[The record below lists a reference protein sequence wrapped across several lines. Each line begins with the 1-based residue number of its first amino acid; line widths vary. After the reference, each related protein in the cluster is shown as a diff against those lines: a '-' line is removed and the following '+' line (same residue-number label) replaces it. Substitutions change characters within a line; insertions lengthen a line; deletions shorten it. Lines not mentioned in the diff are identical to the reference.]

1 MLLRE
6 KTPGAVRPAIVRHL
20 TLRIGLYVGF
30 ALSVMLTTWIFLAN
44 RVAFLEPFDR
54 ERDLIAT
61 TVIGLFALIPVMRYV
76 NAPRSLLLC
85 GMAAWTILSF
95 TYRLL
100 CLDFPQLY
108 NILTPTQVLAMG
120 MLFYLIS
127 ATVAWMVAVIWRVR
141 QSDSS
146 HSHVNR

>member
-1 MLLRE
+1 MLQRE
-6 KTPGAVRPAIVRHL
+6 KTPGSVRPATVGHVA
-20 TLRIGLYVGF
+20 LRIGLYVGF

-108 NILTPTQVLAMG
+108 NILTPMQVLAMG
-120 MLFYLIS
+120 VLFYLIS
-127 ATVAWMVAVIWRVR
+127 ATIAWMVAVIWRVR

-146 HSHVNR
+146 HPHVNR

>member
-1 MLLRE
+1 MLPRE
-6 KTPGAVRPAIVRHL
+6 KAPGSLRPATVRHVAF
-20 TLRIGLYVGF
+20 RIGLYVGL
-30 ALSVMLTTWIFLAN
+30 ALSVILTTWIFLAN
-44 RVAFLEPFDR
+44 RVPFLEPFDR

-61 TVIGLFALIPVMRYV
+61 TVIGLFAFIPVMRYIT
-76 NAPRSLLLC
+76 APRSLLLC

-108 NILTPTQVLAMG
+108 NILTPMQVLAMG
-120 MLFYLIS
+120 VLFYLIA
-127 ATVAWMVAVIWRVR
+127 ATVTWMVAVIWRVR

>member
-1 MLLRE
+1 MLLPQ
-6 KTPGAVRPAIVRHL
+6 KTPGSIRAATGRHVAFRL
-20 TLRIGLYVGF
+20 GLYLGF
-30 ALSVMLTTWIFLAN
+30 ALSVMLTIWIS
-44 RVAFLEPFDR
+44 RVPFLEQFDR

-61 TVIGLFALIPVMRYV
+61 TVLGLFALIPVMRYV
-76 NAPRSLLLC
+76 NQPRSLLLS
-85 GMAAWTILSF
+85 GLVAWTILSF
-95 TYRLL
+95 AYRLL